1 MAQPGDMFTKQ
12 TTAQEVVDT
21 FGDNIKGKYSASVLH
36 LFPQNLTPLPV
47 VVTGPSPGGIGY
59 ETARAIA
66 TKEPKLL
73 VLAARSQSKLDQ
85 AKANIVKETPKAN
98 IETVIL
104 DLNSLASVREAA
116 KEILA
121 KGQLDVL
128 INNAAV
134 MMTPYGKTADGF
146 ETQFGTNYIAPWLLT
161 NLLLPNLLK
170 SAHPRVVF
178 VSSMGHQFGDIRWDD
193 MDYSKGNDYDK
204 TNAYGQSKTAT
215 ILNVKALAD
224 NFGSKGLT
232 AVALHPGAIPTNL
245 GRHLEDGDIKA
256 LSAFFN
262 EDGTPNMSLGFWK
275 SIPEGA
281 ATSVTAAFDPRW
293 EKQNGVYLVNSQVA
307 PLQKAGEEIPYG
319 TENIVATWANDH
331 KAAGRLWDLT
341 NKLTNE
347 NF

>member
-1 MAQPGDMFTKQ
+1 MAQPGDKFTKS

-21 FGDNIKGKYSASVLH
+21 FADNVKGKYIVI
-36 LFPQNLTPLPV
+36 
-47 VVTGPSPGGIGY
+47 TGPSPGGIGY

-73 VLAARSQSKLDQ
+73 VLAARSQAKLDQ
-85 AKANIVKETPKAN
+85 AKADILKETPNAN
-98 IETVIL
+98 VETVIL
-104 DLNSLASVREAA
+104 DLDSLASVRKGAE
-116 KEILA
+116 EIAA
-121 KGQLDVL
+121 KGQLDIL

-134 MMTPYGKTADGF
+134 MMTPYGKTSDGF

-193 MDYSKGNDYDK
+193 IDYSKGNDYDK

-224 NFGSKGLT
+224 KFGSKGLT
-232 AVALHPGAIPTNL
+232 AIALHPGAIPTNL
-245 GRHLEDGDIKA
+245 GRHLEDDDIKA
-256 LSAFFN
+256 LATFFN
-262 EDGTPNMSLGFWK
+262 ADGTPNMSLGFWK

-281 ATSVTAAFDPRW
+281 ATTVTAAFDPRW
-293 EKQNGVYLVNSQVA
+293 EKQNGTYLVNSQVA

-319 TENIVATWANDH
+319 TENILATWANDH
-331 KAAGRLWDLT
+331 KAAERLWDLT

>member
-1 MAQPGDMFTKQ
+1 MAATGDKFTKQ
-12 TTAQEVVDT
+12 TTAQEAVDT
-21 FGDNIKGKYSASVLH
+21 LADNIKGRYI
-36 LFPQNLTPLPV
+36 

-73 VLAARSQSKLDQ
+73 VLAARSQAKLDQ
-85 AKANIVKETPKAN
+85 AKADILKETPNAN
-98 IETVIL
+98 VETVIL
-104 DLNSLASVREAA
+104 DLDSLASVRQAA
-116 KEILA
+116 KEISA

-134 MMTPYGKTADGF
+134 MMTPYGKTSDGF

-193 MDYSKGNDYDK
+193 IDYSKGDYDK
-204 TNAYGQSKTAT
+204 TNSYGQSKTAS
-215 ILNVKALAD
+215 ILNAKYLAKK
-224 NFGSKGLT
+224 FGSQGLT

-245 GRHLEDGDIKA
+245 GRHLEEGDIAA
-256 LSAFFN
+256 LSSFFN

-281 ATSVTAAFDPRW
+281 TTTITAAFDPRW
-293 EKQNGVYLVNSQVA
+293 EKQNGAYLVNSQVA

-319 TENIVATWANDH
+319 TENILALWADDD
-331 KAAGRLWDLT
+331 KSAERLWELT